1 MQIVLTPY
9 AQPKGEQTIFHDLNF
24 QSERYEASH
33 PFTFRNPKSE
43 LVDRLR
49 DSGSVG
55 DVAPVAAATNGTG
68 VSTKAAGGAEKRK
81 KNAKTQVDMEKLAEG
96 LERLGEDDLL
106 HVVQMVHDN
115 KSEDTYTKNDVESEF
130 YPPVWMAGSALC

>member
-1 MQIVLTPY
+1 MQIILTPF

-24 QSERYEASH
+24 RSEHYETSH

-43 LVDRLR
+43 LIERLR
-49 DSGSVG
+49 ESGPVG
-55 DVAPVAAATNGTG
+55 DAAPAVNGGGAGAKAAT
-68 VSTKAAGGAEKRK
+68 GGEKRK
-81 KNAKTQVDMEKLAEG
+81 KSSKTQVDMEKLAEG

-115 KSEDTYTKNDVESEF
+115 KSDDTYTKNDVESEF
-130 YPPVWMAGSALC
+130 DLFFTQFPHH